1 MSIDAIENIL
11 SRFSPVEL
19 IDEGGQKRV
28 YKITHPDHGVCVLK
42 TIQSASSQMLQR
54 IVREVELLRILDS
67 RFFPD
72 QYDFQLLN
80 GDSCY
85 IIEEFIA
92 GCTLDQAYARFS
104 TEKAAVDLIAVI
116 VQAVS
121 LLWNHPT
128 HRTVHRDLKPRNIM
142 ISAHGPRILD
152 LGIARILD
160 RSSLTLSVAPYG
172 PCTPN
177 YASIEQLQNR
187 KTEIDFRCDQFTI
200 GILLA
205 QLILGGNHPFSPEV
219 SGCGGSIPENIMSG
233 AWARQPVQESVSDAT
248 FALVE
253 RMLGK
258 EPYQR
263 FRRITELVATVQ
275 NVQGD
280 LI

>member
-1 MSIDAIENIL
+1 MSVDAIENVL

-19 IDEGGQKRV
+19 IDEGGQKHV
-28 YKITHPDHGVCVLK
+28 YRITHPDHGVCVLK
-42 TIQSASSQMLQR
+42 TIQSADSQMLQR

-67 RFFPD
+67 QFFPT
-72 QYDFQLLN
+72 QHDFQLLN
-80 GDSCY
+80 EDSCY

-92 GCTLDQAYARFS
+92 GCTLDQAYSQFP

-116 VQAVS
+116 VHAVS

-128 HRTVHRDLKPRNIM
+128 HRTVHRDLKPKNIM

-152 LGIARILD
+152 LGIARMLD
-160 RSSLTLSVAPYG
+160 RSSLTLDIAPRG

-187 KTEIDFRCDQFTI
+187 KTEIDFRSDQFAI

-205 QLILGGNHPFSPEV
+205 QLILGGNHPFSPEAT
-219 SGCGGSIPENIMSG
+219 GCGGSIPENIITG
-233 AWARQPVQESVSDAT
+233 AWARQQVQESVSDAT

-253 RMLGK
+253 RMLRK

-263 FRRITELVATVQ
+263 FRCVPEFIAAVHD
-275 NVQGD
+275 VQGD